1 MRALTTLLFCSA
13 VAAQAPTGGA
23 PAPTGGAQAPAGAAP
38 PPADANAA
46 SAATEPAADVVDD
59 EALLARIEAA
69 CERLR
74 VGGELRSVAALRD
87 GAAGRRCALP
97 TVPPRTTPLPPPQL
111 REAVLGSTC
120 IVGHYYRC
128 DSCDGWHFTASTGF
142 AVARDGVVATCWHLL
157 EDDGP
162 PALPS
167 LPSLLAVADWQGRV
181 AAVTAVL
188 AADPDRDVAVLRCT
202 ATDLQPLPLRTARTG
217 ERVWCLSNPDH
228 MFATFSEGLLARR
241 YVVRG
246 PAPGT
251 GAPAGPDATR
261 PAAGAAHAPVPLP
274 VGPGREF
281 LQVTCDFGAGSSG
294 APIVDQCGNLVGIAQ
309 STATVVADPTAAVA
323 ETQMV
328 ARTAVPADALAAL
341 LRAAAAVR
349 SR

>member
-13 VAAQAPTGGA
+13 LAAQATAA
-23 PAPTGGAQAPAGAAP
+23 PAPAAPAP
-38 PPADANAA
+38 I
-46 SAATEPAADVVDD
+46 PAALAGDVVDD
-59 EALLARIEAA
+59 EALLVRIEAA

-74 VGGELRSVAALRD
+74 VGGELRAVTALRD

-97 TVPPRTTPLPPPQL
+97 AAPPRTTPLSSPDL
-111 REAVLGSTC
+111 REALLGSTC

-128 DSCDGWHFTASTGF
+128 DACDGWHFTASTGF
-142 AVARDGVVATCWHLL
+142 AVARDGAVATCWHLL

-167 LPSLLAVADWQGRV
+167 LLAVADWQGRV
-181 AAVTAVL
+181 FAVTEVL

-202 ATDLQPLPLRTARTG
+202 ATDLQPLPLRTARAG
-217 ERVWCLSNPDH
+217 ERVFCLSNPDH

-251 GAPAGPDATR
+251 GAPAGPDAAR
-261 PAAGAAHAPVPLP
+261 PAAGEHAPVTPP

-294 APIVDQCGNLVGIAQ
+294 APVVDQCGNVVGIAQ
-309 STATVVADPTAAVA
+309 STATVVADPDAAVA

-328 ARTAVPADALAAL
+328 ARTAVPAAALAAL
-341 LRAAAAVR
+341 LRAAAGGR
-349 SR
+349 